1 MRTNSLWS
9 ESSEHLDELFKAH
22 AAALGALRN
31 APRTCVS
38 HFAKK
43 DKQGNPI
50 PDYADLA
57 TIFDTIRKALA
68 DNGLSVTQSFMPH
81 GEDGGMM
88 LVTTLG
94 HASGQYQRSFL
105 PMKGNVPPQQLA
117 SAATY
122 LKRVALCAL
131 VGVAADDDDD
141 GEQAQKTAAAAVAN
155 DEERIKKALVSKLRA
170 AKDADGIAAVIDQSA
185 RGVAQGQLSDVAMGE
200 LRLLAADLAAKLQKA
215 DAPAAKSSKRETV
228 QAS

>member
-1 MRTNSLWS
+1 MSGQSLWV
-9 ESSEHLDELFKAH
+9 ESSEHLDEFFKAH
-22 AAALGALRN
+22 AKALGALRN

-57 TIFDTIRKALA
+57 TIFDTARKALSE
-68 DNGLSVTQSFMPH
+68 NGLSVTQSFMPY
-81 GEDGGMM
+81 GTDGTMM

-94 HASGQYQRSFL
+94 HGSGQFQRSFL

-131 VGVAADDDDD
+131 IGIAADDDDD
-141 GEQAQKTAAAAVAN
+141 GESANRTAAVAVVEDEARVEKMGVQKLRASKTAAERADVLAKAQQRVTEGTLSSGALDRLKAVAI
-155 DEERIKKALVSKLRA
+155 EM
-170 AKDADGIAAVIDQSA
+170 DGKSA
-185 RGVAQGQLSDVAMGE
+185 RKEPVAV
-200 LRLLAADLAAKLQKA
+200 
-215 DAPAAKSSKRETV
+215 PA
-228 QAS
+228 

>member
-1 MRTNSLWS
+1 MKSQSLWTEAS
-9 ESSEHLDELFKAH
+9 EQLDELFKAH

-68 DNGLSVTQSFMPH
+68 DNGLSITQSFMPH
-81 GEDGGMM
+81 GDDGGMM
-88 LVTTLG
+88 LVTTMG
-94 HASGQYQRSFL
+94 HSSGQFQRSFL

-117 SAATY
+117 AAATY
-122 LKRVALCAL
+122 LKRVALCAI
-131 VGVAADDDDD
+131 VGIAADDDDD
-141 GEQAQKTAAAAVAN
+141 GETAQRTSAVAAAN
-155 DEERIKKALVSKLRA
+155 DEAKIERALIAKVRASK
-170 AKDADGIAAVIDQSA
+170 DEDGIDAVLSQTS
-185 RGVAQGQLSDVAMGE
+185 RGVESGQLSKA
-200 LRLLAADLAAKLQKA
+200 AADRIAMFAKDCIAKLQ
-215 DAPAAKSSKRETV
+215 PAKQEKKEPAL
-228 QAS
+228 AS